1 MSIKILSF
9 NICCSGN
16 REGHSLPE
24 RAPRV
29 ISVIDKYDPDL
40 IGFQEVTPRWIEL
53 LGQYFEDKGY
63 EVFNKYRGEN
73 DRESTPM
80 LWKKDRFECLDKGYF
95 WLSDTP
101 EVESRGWDTLN
112 HPRICMWAK
121 LKDLT
126 TGQVFVYANTHFGFS
141 DLCHSESAHLVLD
154 RVSSHNTDSVFVTA
168 DYNFYKDSV
177 GYKEMTKLFVDVTA
191 VTTGDKSATFHN
203 YDPANALT
211 DDELKTSGKTYGG
224 HIDFCF
230 ANPNGII
237 PISGKVYR
245 DHFDG
250 KFPSDHNPVL
260 FELDV
265 K

>member
-1 MSIKILSF
+1 MSIKVLSF
-9 NICCSGN
+9 NICCGGN
-16 REGHSLPE
+16 EVGHSLPE

-29 ISVIDKYDPDL
+29 ISILKKYQPDI
-40 IGFQEVTPRWIEL
+40 IGFQEVTPRWFEL
-53 LGQYFEDKGY
+53 LGDYFEAEGF
-63 EVFNKYRGEN
+63 EVFNKYRAESN
-73 DRESTPM
+73 KESTPL

-101 EVESRGWDTLN
+101 EIESKGWDN
-112 HPRICMWAK
+112 YGCHRICMWAK

-126 TGQVFVYANTHFGFS
+126 NGKVFIAANTHFGFG
-141 DLCHSESAHLVLD
+141 DQCQ
-154 RVSSHNTDSVFVTA
+154 TDSARLILSRVNAHDTDAVFVTA
-168 DYNFYKDSV
+168 DYNFNNTML
-177 GYKEMTKLFVDVTA
+177 GYKEMTKDFVDVTA
-191 VTTGDKSATFHN
+191 VTTGDKAPTYHGYN
-203 YDPANALT
+203 DANALP
-211 DDELKTSGKTYGG
+211 DDEIELTKKTFGG

-230 ANPNGII
+230 ANPKGII

-260 FELDV
+260 FELDI